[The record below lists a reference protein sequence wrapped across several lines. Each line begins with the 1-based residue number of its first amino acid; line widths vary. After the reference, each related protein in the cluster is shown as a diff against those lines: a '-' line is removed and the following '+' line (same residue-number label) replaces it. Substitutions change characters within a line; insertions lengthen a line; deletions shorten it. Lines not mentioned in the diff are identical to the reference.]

1 MSNSSVAKIS
11 NEIEMLSYSD
21 RMFLLEKILKTF
33 SFPTKKTIS
42 TSSADFENAFGIWKD
57 NDISL
62 KEIRKKA
69 WSRS

>member
-1 MSNSSVAKIS
+1 MSNSSVTKIS

-21 RMFLLEKILKTF
+21 RMFLLEKILK
-33 SFPTKKTIS
+33 SFTSPAKKTIS

-57 NDISL
+57 NEISL
-62 KEIRKKA
+62 EEIRKKA